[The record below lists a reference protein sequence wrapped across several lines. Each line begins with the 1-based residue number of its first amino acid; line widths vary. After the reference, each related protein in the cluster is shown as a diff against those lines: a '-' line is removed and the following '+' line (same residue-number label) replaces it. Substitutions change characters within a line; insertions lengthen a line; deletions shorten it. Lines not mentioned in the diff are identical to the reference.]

1 MIRAMFCGIILSGLS
16 VASVAAADPAAP
28 LPAVSGADFSAKPV
42 ALANGVRGELVTFES
57 RSPTDW
63 GPAMRGDTGPSVHL
77 NGQYFRPAGRTGR
90 VAAVVMTPGSGNLGT
105 HHLAAASAL
114 VAKGLAVLL
123 IDPFRGRGIT
133 DTIADQGRLTWPA
146 SAYDVLAAVKYLRTR
161 ADVDPARIGALGG
174 SRGGTAVMMAA
185 AAPFSDAIL
194 GKGNGLR
201 AVVAGYPWCGTQFRS
216 ARLAEGAS
224 LLVLQGDRDDWVSV
238 QQCQDAVHAMIV
250 AGQDARMHLV
260 AGAGH
265 AFDRADVPAPTHIP
279 DAVTSTIFPTVYM
292 DDAGVYF
299 DLATGEPNPALR
311 PEDFTS
317 YAVSGG
323 FVRKGVTIGS
333 RPGDAD
339 RFVKDMTDFLV
350 AALG

>member
-1 MIRAMFCGIILSGLS
+1 MIKAAVLATILLATPAT
-16 VASVAAADPAAP
+16 ASPAAP
-28 LPAVSGADFSAKPV
+28 LPAVSSADFAATPTV
-42 ALANGVRGELVTFES
+42 LANGARGELVTFES
-57 RSPTDW
+57 RSPADW
-63 GPAMRGDTGPSVHL
+63 GPAMHGDAGPAVRL
-77 NGQYFRPAGRTGR
+77 NAQFFRPAAKKGR
-90 VAAVVMTPGSGNLGT
+90 VAAVIMTPGSGNLGT
-105 HHLAAASAL
+105 HHLAEASAL
-114 VAKGLAVLL
+114 VSKGLAVLL

-146 SAYDVLAAVKYLRTR
+146 SAYDVLAAARYLRTR

-194 GKGNGLR
+194 GKGKGLR

-216 ARLAEGAS
+216 ARLAEGTS
-224 LLVLQGDRDDWVSV
+224 LLLLQGDRDDWVSV
-238 QQCQDAVHAMIV
+238 QQCQDAIHAMIV
-250 AGQDARMHLV
+250 AGQDATMRIV

-265 AFDRADVPAPTHIP
+265 AFDRADVPSPTRIP

-299 DLATGEPNPALR
+299 DLATGQPNPALR
-311 PEDFTS
+311 PEDFTG

-323 FVRKGVTIGS
+323 FLRKGVTIGS

-350 AALG
+350 AALR